1 MTRKDAYEFIVG
13 ACTPERQAKGSPL
26 SLGYDDAVLARQ
38 ERRRVKEADRKAGR
52 AGR

>member
-1 MTRKDAYEFIVG
+1 MALGSYEQSIG
-13 ACTPERQAKGSPL
+13 IDPNKQAQGSPG
-26 SLGYDDAVLARQ
+26 SPGWDAAVLARQ